1 MQFKRRT
8 HTCGELRESNIEQ
21 NVVLN
26 GWVDRRRDLGGVIFI
41 EIRDRHGVIQVV
53 FEPTHNEQAHQAA
66 KDLRNEFVIS
76 VEGVVRKRPADTD
89 NQELPTGHI
98 DVMVDNLIV
107 LNESETPPFAIKD
120 DIDTHEDLR
129 LKYRYLDL
137 RRPKLQKSLIL
148 RHKMA
153 QITRKYF
160 DENGFIEVETPVLM
174 KSTPEGARDF
184 LVPSRMHKGKFYAL
198 PQSPQTYKQ
207 LLMVSGMDRYFQIVK
222 CFRDEDLRADR
233 QLEFTQ
239 IDVEM
244 SFVDQEDI
252 FTIVEGLMKQF
263 FKQVWNREL
272 QIPLQRLSF
281 DEAMEKYGSDKPD
294 VRFDLEMK
302 TLDNIFTNTGF
313 KVFKDAV
320 DSNGIITGLLA
331 KDCGNYTRN
340 QLDVL
345 TDFVKG
351 HGAKG
356 LIWIRVKDSATGG
369 ELESP
374 TMKFFTDEEKKNLT
388 EALDAKAGDL
398 IFILSGSKLKTLN
411 TMGALRLEMAKRL
424 NLIKEDSEPKLLWVT
439 DFPLFEWDEETGRFY
454 AMHHPF
460 TSPRIE
466 DIQLMESDPGKV
478 KARAY
483 DLVLNGNE
491 IAGGSIRI
499 HNSDLQAKM
508 FKSLGI
514 SDEEAKYKFG
524 FLMNAFKFGAPPHGG
539 IAFGFDRMAMI
550 FAGEKSIRDVIAF
563 PKTASAVSL
572 MDDSPSLV
580 DESQLKELHIRVR

>member
-8 HTCGELRESNIEQ
+8 HTCGELRESNIGQ

-41 EIRDRHGVIQVV
+41 EIRDRHGITQIV
-53 FEPTHNEQAHQAA
+53 FEPTFNEQAHNAA
-66 KDLRNEFVIS
+66 KDLRSEFVIS

-89 NQELPTGHI
+89 NPDLATGHI
-98 DVMVDNLIV
+98 DVMVNNLVI
-107 LNESETPPFAIKD
+107 LNQAETPPFAIKD
-120 DIDTHEDLR
+120 DIETHEDLR

-148 RHKMA
+148 RHQMA
-153 QITRKYF
+153 QITRQYF

-184 LVPSRMHKGKFYAL
+184 LVPSRVHKGKFYAL
-198 PQSPQTYKQ
+198 PQSPQQYKQ
-207 LLMVSGMDRYFQIVK
+207 LLMVAGMDRYFQIVK

-244 SFVDQEDI
+244 SFIDQEDI
-252 FTIVEGLMKQF
+252 FTIVEGLMQRF
-263 FKQVWNREL
+263 FKHVWNREL
-272 QIPLQRLSF
+272 QIPLPRLSF

-294 VRFDLEMK
+294 LRFDLRMK
-302 TLDNIFTNTGF
+302 TLNDVFAKTEF
-313 KVFKDAV
+313 KVFKDAA
-320 DSNGIITGLLA
+320 DSGGVITGLLA
-331 KDCGNYTRN
+331 PSCGEYTRN

-356 LIWIRVKDSATGG
+356 LIWIRVKEN
-369 ELESP
+369 ELDSP

-388 EALDAKAGDL
+388 KALNAKAGDL

-424 NLIKEDSEPKLLWVT
+424 NLIQESSEPKLLWVT
-439 DFPLFEWDEETGRFY
+439 DFPLFEWDEETSRFY

-460 TSPRIE
+460 TSPRLE
-466 DIQLMESDPGKV
+466 DVPMMTADPGKV

-499 HNSDLQAKM
+499 HNSELQSKM
-508 FKSLGI
+508 FTALGI
-514 SDEEAKYKFG
+514 SEEEAQQKFG

-539 IAFGFDRMAMI
+539 IAFGFDRLAMI
-550 FAGEKSIRDVIAF
+550 FAAENSIRDVIAF
-563 PKTASAVSL
+563 PKTASAISL
-572 MDDSPSLV
+572 MDDSPSNV
-580 DESQLKELHIRVR
+580 DEHQLKELHIRIR

>member
-8 HTCGELRESNIEQ
+8 HTCGELRESNIGQ

-41 EIRDRHGVIQVV
+41 EIRDRHGITQIV
-53 FEPTHNEQAHQAA
+53 FEPTFNEQAHNAA
-66 KDLRNEFVIS
+66 KDLRSEFVIS

-89 NQELPTGHI
+89 NPDLATGHI
-98 DVMVDNLIV
+98 DVMVNNLVI
-107 LNESETPPFAIKD
+107 LNHAETPPFAIKD
-120 DIDTHEDLR
+120 DIETHEDLR

-148 RHKMA
+148 RHQMA
-153 QITRKYF
+153 QITRQYF
-160 DENGFIEVETPVLM
+160 DENGFVEVETPVLM

-184 LVPSRMHKGKFYAL
+184 LVPSRVHKGKFYAL
-198 PQSPQTYKQ
+198 PQSPQQYKQ
-207 LLMVSGMDRYFQIVK
+207 LLMVAGMDRYFQIVK

-244 SFVDQEDI
+244 SFIDQEDI
-252 FTIVEGLMKQF
+252 FTIVEGLMQRF
-263 FKQVWNREL
+263 FKHVWNREL
-272 QIPLQRLSF
+272 QIPLPRLSF

-294 VRFDLEMK
+294 LRFDLRMK
-302 TLDNIFTNTGF
+302 SLNDVFAKTEF
-313 KVFKDAV
+313 KVFKDAA
-320 DSNGIITGLLA
+320 DSGGVITGLLA
-331 KDCGNYTRN
+331 PSCGEYTRN

-356 LIWIRVKDSATGG
+356 LIWIRVKEN

-388 EALDAKAGDL
+388 KALNAKAGDL

-424 NLIKEDSEPKLLWVT
+424 NLIQESSEPKLLWVT
-439 DFPLFEWDEETGRFY
+439 DFPLFEWDEETSRFY

-460 TSPRIE
+460 TSPRLE
-466 DIQLMESDPGKV
+466 DVPMMTADPGKV

-499 HNSDLQAKM
+499 HNSELQSKM
-508 FKSLGI
+508 FTALGI
-514 SDEEAKYKFG
+514 SEEEAQQKFG

-539 IAFGFDRMAMI
+539 IAFGFDRLAMI
-550 FAGEKSIRDVIAF
+550 FAAENSIRDVIAF
-563 PKTASAVSL
+563 PKTASAISL
-572 MDDSPSLV
+572 MDDSPSNV
-580 DESQLKELHIRVR
+580 DEHQLKELHIRIR